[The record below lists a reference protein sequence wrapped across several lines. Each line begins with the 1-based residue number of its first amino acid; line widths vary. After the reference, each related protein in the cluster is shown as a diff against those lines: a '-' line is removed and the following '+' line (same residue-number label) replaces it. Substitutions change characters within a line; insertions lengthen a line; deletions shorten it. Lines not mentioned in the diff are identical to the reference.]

1 VFDCSGTHG
10 DSTAKVRTLFNYPKR
25 IRAMKAEVAEKGR
38 GAKAEAPPWSQK
50 GPKMLPQ
57 RCSSTATVAKTRRN
71 APAAMRDEGERP
83 RRDSERRRRMVNFSG
98 KNC

>member
-38 GAKAEAPPWSQK
+38 GAKAEAGFGEK
-50 GPKMLPQ
+50 AKDGEFFRKELLNLYFQ
-57 RCSSTATVAKTRRN
+57 RSSV
-71 APAAMRDEGERP
+71 
-83 RRDSERRRRMVNFSG
+83 
-98 KNC
+98 